1 MPLPGFY
8 EIKKPVRVNHK
19 KVKKPAS
26 MNKESGT
33 SQKQAPEVFY
43 EERCSW
49 KFRKI
54 LRKTP
59 VPEPL
64 FLWQNT
70 SGLLLVTS
78 EIHMTVASGSFERKK
93 QYRKKFSKKVSRKC
107 PLFYNFALLRRKVT
121 IPYNK
126 VLREV
131 LSPSLVLTLTSI
143 SPTSKILFY

>member
-1 MPLPGFY
+1 M
-8 EIKKPVRVNHK
+8 KKGVLENFAKFLGKHLCQSLFFNKVAGLRPATLLKKRLWLRCFPVNFAK
-19 KVKKPAS
+19 FS
-26 MNKESGT
+26 
-33 SQKQAPEVFY
+33 KQP
-43 EERCSW
+43 
-49 KFRKI
+49 
-54 LRKTP
+54 
-59 VPEPL
+59 
-64 FLWQNT
+64 FLQNT

-93 QYRKKFSKKVSRKC
+93 QYRKKFSKKASRKC